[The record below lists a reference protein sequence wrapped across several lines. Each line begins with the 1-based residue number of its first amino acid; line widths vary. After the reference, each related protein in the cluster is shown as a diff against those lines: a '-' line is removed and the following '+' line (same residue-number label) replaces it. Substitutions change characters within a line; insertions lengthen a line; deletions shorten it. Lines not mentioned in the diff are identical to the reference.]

1 MTTAN
6 KALNEPISKS
16 LNWNTP
22 LNANFSI
29 IDKALGGKVT
39 IDITGISAVPV
50 VLTSAQYQNLIIAFT
65 GVLTANV
72 TYQVPSTV
80 GGQWIVS
87 NTTSGAYSVTV
98 ANVAGGASTVIA
110 QGETHTVYS
119 DGTGV
124 YLAETA
130 LSVSS
135 IPNAVTVQPTSAA
148 TDTVTTALTLD
159 SQSSGTPAAG
169 IGAGMAFA
177 AETAAGTTKTG
188 MLLQAVATDV
198 TTGSEDFDYVLK
210 LMAAGATATEMMRV
224 TSTGAVSSVS
234 VTGDWVATQAEAEA
248 GSNNDQIM
256 TPLRTD
262 QQIAASLGFSN
273 RYVSA
278 DTTIALNGL
287 YTFTHSL
294 GASPTLVQLYL
305 VCITAERGWE
315 IGDVIPLSSGT
326 ENYNNNVAP
335 AVGMSTTYIKV
346 RLPDGQLLRT
356 IGLNGSTRGGLT
368 VANWKL
374 RVVAWA

>member
-39 IDITGISAVPV
+39 IDTTGISAVPV
-50 VLTSAQYQNLIIAFT
+50 VLTSDQYQNLIIAFT
-65 GVLTANV
+65 GILTANV
-72 TYQVPSTV
+72 TYQVPSGV
-80 GGQWIVS
+80 GGEWIVS
-87 NTTSGAYSVTV
+87 NATSGAFSVTV

-119 DGTGV
+119 EGTGV

-148 TDTVTTALTLD
+148 TNTVTTALTLD

-188 MLLQAVATDV
+188 MLLQAVTTDV
-198 TTGSEDFDYVLK
+198 TTGSEDFDCVLK
-210 LMAAGATATEMMRV
+210 LMAAGATAAEALRV

-248 GSNNDQIM
+248 GTNNDQIM

-273 RYVSA
+273 RYVSS

-287 YTFTHSL
+287 YTFTHAL
-294 GASPTLVQLYL
+294 GTTPTLVQLYL
-305 VCITAERGWE
+305 VCIGDDRGWLA
-315 IGDVIPLSSGT
+315 GDILPFTNGT
-326 ENYNNNVAP
+326 ENYNANVGP
-335 AVGMSTTYIKV
+335 AVAISSTYIKV
-346 RLPDGQLLRT
+346 RLADSQLLRT
-356 IGLNGSTRGGLT
+356 IGIDSSTRGPLSISK
-368 VANWKL
+368 WKL